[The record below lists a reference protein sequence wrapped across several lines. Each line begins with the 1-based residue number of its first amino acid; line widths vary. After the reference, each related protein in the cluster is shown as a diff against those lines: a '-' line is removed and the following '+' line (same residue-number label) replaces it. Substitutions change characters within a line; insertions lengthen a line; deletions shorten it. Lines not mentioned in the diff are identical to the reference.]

1 MKKILKILGAVLLVA
16 VFVVVTLVAY
26 LTIDE
31 YRVEF
36 YSRNP
41 PRFGR

>member
-36 YSRNP
+36 
-41 PRFGR
+41 